1 MNTSEIIKSTCRSWG
16 YDEQKANAFVI
27 ALSDFVKSG
36 EVTLM
41 RESETVIIFKY
52 LDEESVEFH
61 IFTVDQPMALA
72 NAMSK
77 MYEAFKSSNIKYGES
92 TTDNPAIIKLAQRVG
107 IPIQAHKLGD
117 RYQVEIE
124 VQ

>member
-1 MNTSEIIKSTCRSWG
+1 
-16 YDEQKANAFVI
+16 
-27 ALSDFVKSG
+27 
-36 EVTLM
+36 M

-77 MYEAFKSSNIKYGES
+77 MYEAFRSSKIKYGES